1 MKEVTF
7 SPIAKQELKLALRKP
22 NTLIELHSIEQLT
35 YLVTNAIRLTKLI
48 IDSLKEKNGL
58 MAMIPLVPSII
69 SFAQNINTKF
79 TDIDNEIRDLSPLE
93 ISQLVQITLGEINA
107 NFELITRKTNYGI
120 ENIKEVL
127 NFTLSLFFNIQ
138 ENKNVSNLD
147 YKRIIDAL
155 YFIAEKRKEI
165 YAEASDLDIFE
176 GLQLVS
182 SVIKSIEVYQKKYV

>member
-1 MKEVTF
+1 MKEITF
-7 SPIAKQELKLALRKP
+7 SPIAKQELKIALRKP

-35 YLVTNAIRLTKLI
+35 YLVTNAIRLTKII

-107 NFELITRKTNYGI
+107 NFELIARKTNYGI

-127 NFTLSLFFNIQ
+127 NFALSLFFNIQ

>member
-1 MKEVTF
+1 MKEITF

-127 NFTLSLFFNIQ
+127 NFALSLFFNIQ